1 MKLKITKNLVPV
13 LLVGGILVYG
23 ASKTLK
29 PNNKENNNIVTNQI
43 ITEETIE
50 EEIKIE
56 NVINETVEE
65 PKNEE
70 TVEDITNEEP
80 KEDIIKEEKIK
91 EESKIENI
99 NGLQIETKKVVTATT
114 TVNIREKAS
123 TDSNKLSTLN
133 CGNYLD
139 LIYQENEEWYKV
151 KYNNQEAFIS
161 SKYSKI
167 EEQKQILNPLEKIV
181 YFKNDSNLYE
191 NDTYNTLLSIPK
203 LEAAKVYKEL
213 NDYYIAEVNNQ
224 IGLIKKA
231 DTEVLKDTF
240 VIVDISDQMAY
251 LYEGNELLVETKVVT
266 GKPSTPTT
274 KGLHEVWDI
283 SANRYLRGA
292 DYKVYVDVMMAFH
305 NGEGLHDAE
314 YHTHYNQD
322 GTKAFSH
329 GWRGSNSFGGDLYKT
344 SGSHGCVN
352 MPHDAAMTMY
362 NNIKLKDKVLVKE

>member
-29 PNNKENNNIVTNQI
+29 PNNKENNNIVNQI
-43 ITEETIE
+43 VE
-50 EEIKIE
+50 EE
-56 NVINETVEE
+56 
-65 PKNEE
+65 
-70 TVEDITNEEP
+70 ITNEE
-80 KEDIIKEEKIK
+80 KTIENIVNQVIEVSIKEEKPKQESIIEKPIK
-91 EESKIENI
+91 EEAKIEAI
-99 NGLQIETKKVVTATT
+99 NGLEIETKKVVTATT
-114 TVNIREKAS
+114 TVNIREAAT
-123 TDSNKLSTLN
+123 TDSKKLSTLGS
-133 CGNYLD
+133 GNSLD
-139 LIYQENEEWYKV
+139 LIYEANDEWYKV
-151 KYNNQEAFIS
+151 KYNEGEAYIS
-161 SKYSKI
+161 KAYSKV
-167 EEQKQILNPLEKIV
+167 EEKKEILNPLEKIV
-181 YFKNDSNLYE
+181 YFTKDSNLFDNSSKE
-191 NDTYNTLLSIPK
+191 VIQNIPK
-203 LEAAKVYKEL
+203 LEAAKVYKDLE
-213 NDYYIAEVNNQ
+213 DYYIAEVNGN
-224 IGLIKKA
+224 IGLISKN
-231 DTEVLKDTF
+231 DTEDLKDTF

-251 LYEGNELLVETKVVT
+251 LYENNELLVETKVVT

-362 NNIKLKDKVLVKE
+362 NKIKLKDKVLVKE